1 MKCYTNP
8 PLPNLPL
15 PLARWNPWL
24 NVTTR
29 WPLNM
34 CCQSSCMS
42 PSPRVITQPTR
53 GVRSGW
59 AKRHQLV
66 GLCFPCITTQSTH
79 GGEPGQVMLHGLGGS
94 PLAARL
100 SPTCSRWSAGL
111 GSMPC
116 ITLVL
121 GRTCTL
127 GARLWPKNMPS
138 SLVEPGQ
145 SRVGLSGEQMTPRGP
160 YRTGILGR
168 CKGNPYSHYTDITF
182 IEITSWIVLIVVF
195 NNQNTFGG
203 IVMLNM
209 SKTF

>member
-66 GLCFPCITTQSTH
+66 GLCFPCITTQSAH
-79 GGEPGQVMLHGLGGS
+79 GGEPRGS
-94 PLAARL
+94 LFSMYHHTICP
-100 SPTCSRWSAGL
+100 RWRAGSGHAPWAWWISA
-111 GSMPC
+111 C
-116 ITLVL
+116 
-121 GRTCTL
+121 R
-127 GARLWPKNMPS
+127 A
-138 SLVEPGQ
+138 SLPNLLTMECWV
-145 SRVGLSGEQMTPRGP
+145 R
-160 YRTGILGR
+160 
-168 CKGNPYSHYTDITF
+168 
-182 IEITSWIVLIVVF
+182 
-195 NNQNTFGG
+195 
-203 IVMLNM
+203 
-209 SKTF
+209 